1 MLEPLSPLVP
11 PAAFSVPAS
20 WASAVKFL
28 PLALA
33 GIARNRTAFAL
44 VLLQVI
50 FIFMLF
56 GMLQGLN
63 ASMQLAMAHAH
74 ADRLFVGSGG
84 GALPVA
90 LTARLEQFP
99 GVAQVAFESQ
109 LPCTYREPKDL
120 VYGLG
125 IDPASYFAV
134 YGEYQAPIGQLK
146 AFEQTRTGVL
156 VGAALEQRFHWKLG
170 ERISLQCFVP
180 QTDGSKTWTF
190 DVVGFFSQTEQPD
203 FSNVFLLNYPYLNE
217 SRSIDRDQVNIFGVK
232 VSQPSQAADIEHGID
247 AALANSANPTHTSS
261 DSQVAQGS
269 FQFIGDIGLIAR
281 AISTIGLLS
290 LLIAT
295 GMLMMQSVR
304 ERRGEFAVM
313 KAIGFSPPQILCLV
327 LAQSAVTWICGALI
341 GISLAAIVLPHAR
354 RLINAEDLALSVPP
368 SLGAIAC
375 LVAGAL
381 ALVSG
386 AIPAWQASRL
396 KVSEQLAGR

>member
-1 MLEPLSPLVP
+1 
-11 PAAFSVPAS
+11 
-20 WASAVKFL
+20 VKYL

-56 GMLQGLN
+56 GMLQGLT

-74 ADRLFVGSGG
+74 ADRLFVGSAGSP
-84 GALPVA
+84 LPVA
-90 LTARLEQFP
+90 LTARLGQFP

-134 YGEYQAPIGQLK
+134 YGEYKAPIGQIK

-156 VGAALEQRFHWKLG
+156 VGAALEQRFHWQVG
-170 ERISLQCFVP
+170 DRISLQCFVP
-180 QTDGSKTWTF
+180 QMDGSKTWTF

-217 SRSIDRDQVNIFGVK
+217 SRSIDRDRVNIFGVK
-232 VSQPSQAADIEHGID
+232 VSQPSQAADIAHGID
-247 AALANSANPTHTSS
+247 AALANSASPTHTSS

-269 FQFIGDIGLIAR
+269 FQFIGDIGFLAR

-313 KAIGFSPPQILCLV
+313 KAIGFSPPKILCLV
-327 LAQSAVTWICGALI
+327 LAQSVVTWICGALI
-341 GISLAAIVLPHAR
+341 GIALAALVLPHAR
-354 RLINAEDLALSVPP
+354 RLVNAEDLALSVPP

-375 LVAGAL
+375 LVAAGL

-396 KVSEQLAGR
+396 NVAERLAGR

>member
-1 MLEPLSPLVP
+1 M
-11 PAAFSVPAS
+11 
-20 WASAVKFL
+20 KFL

-74 ADRLFVGSGG
+74 ADRLFVGSAGSP
-84 GALPVA
+84 LPVA
-90 LTARLEQFP
+90 LTARLGKFP

-120 VYGLG
+120 VFGLG

-134 YGEYQAPIGQLK
+134 YGEYKAPIGQLK

-156 VGAALEQRFHWKLG
+156 VGAVLEQRFHWKVG
-170 ERISLQCFVP
+170 DRISLQCFVP
-180 QTDGSKTWTF
+180 NADGSKTWIF
-190 DVVGFFSQTEQPD
+190 DVVGFFSQTEQPE
-203 FSNVFLLNYPYLNE
+203 FSNVFLINYPYLND
-217 SRSIDRDQVNIFGVK
+217 SRSIERDQVNIFGVK
-232 VSQPSQAADIEHGID
+232 VAQPSEAADIARSID
-247 AALANSANPTHTSS
+247 ATLENSANPTHTQS

-269 FQFIGDIGLIAR
+269 FQFIGDIGFLAS

-327 LAQSAVTWICGALI
+327 LTQSAVTWICGALI
-341 GISLAAIVLPHAR
+341 GISLAAILLPHAR
-354 RLINAEDLALSVPP
+354 HLVNAEDLALSVPP
-368 SLGAIAC
+368 YLGAIAC
-375 LVAGAL
+375 LVAAGL

-396 KVSEQLAGR
+396 KGSELLAEH

>member
-1 MLEPLSPLVP
+1 LVP
-11 PAAFSVPAS
+11 PAALSVPAS
-20 WASAVKFL
+20 WASVVKFL

-63 ASMQLAMAHAH
+63 ASMQLAMDHAH
-74 ADRLFVGSGG
+74 ADRLFVGGRVG
-84 GALPVA
+84 PLPVA

-109 LPCTYREPKDL
+109 LPCTYRHPKDL

-134 YGEYQAPIGQLK
+134 YGEYKAPLGQLK
-146 AFEQTRTGVL
+146 AFEQIRTGVL
-156 VGAALEQRFHWKLG
+156 VGAALEQRFHWKVG
-170 ERISLQCFVP
+170 DRISLQCFVP
-180 QTDGSKTWTF
+180 HTDGSETWTF
-190 DVVGFFSQTEQPD
+190 DVVGFFSQTEQPE
-203 FSNVFLLNYPYLNE
+203 FSNVFLVNYPYLNG

-232 VSQPSQAADIEHGID
+232 VMQPSEAADIARSID
-247 AALANSANPTHTSS
+247 ATLQNSATPTNTAT

-269 FQFIGDIGLIAR
+269 FKGIGDIGLLAR

-290 LLIAT
+290 LLVAT

-304 ERRGEFAVM
+304 ERRGEFAIM
-313 KAIGFSPPQILCLV
+313 KAIGFSPPHILCLV
-327 LAQSAVTWICGALI
+327 LTQSAVTWICGALM

-354 RLINAEDLALSVPP
+354 RLVNAEDLPLSVPP
-368 SLGAIAC
+368 SLGVIAC
-375 LVAGAL
+375 VVAAAL

-396 KVSEQLAGR
+396 KVAEVLAAR